1 MRDESNETRD
11 ESKGKGTS
19 YREKGEIFPSIPD
32 CRAKYIEDRQKRVRF
47 YTVPIRDWDTLRGL
61 WGDASLYENHLQL
74 IRAARAGDK
83 EAFTH
88 LVHAYKGHLFRTALA
103 IVRDYGEAE
112 DVVQEAFVK
121 AFLSLTTLKDERA
134 FPSWLSTIATRIA
147 LDAVRKRQTK
157 VGSYNDDVANLDALT
172 ARTARTSNSDL
183 RLDLFEA
190 MSKLSP
196 EHRAVIA
203 LRELQGFD
211 YQEIANILDIP
222 LGTVRSRLHT
232 ARMQLRN
239 LLHGHVERR

>member
-1 MRDESNETRD
+1 M
-11 ESKGKGTS
+11 
-19 YREKGEIFPSIPD
+19 
-32 CRAKYIEDRQKRVRF
+32 EDTQERVRF
-47 YTVPIRDWDTLRGL
+47 YTVPTRKWDTLRGL
-61 WGDASLYENHLQL
+61 WGDASLHDNHLQL

-121 AFLSLTTLKDERA
+121 AFLSLSTLKDERA

-147 LDAVRKRQTK
+147 LDAVRKRQLK
-157 VGSYNDDVANLDALT
+157 VASYNDDVAKLDAL
-172 ARTARTSNSDL
+172 TARTSNSDL
-183 RLDLFEA
+183 RLDLLEA
-190 MSKLSP
+190 MLKLSP

-239 LLHGHVERR
+239 LLQGHGERR